1 MFGYYGK
8 VFDNK
13 LSRAKLG
20 MICGAN
26 IAVIE
31 VGIITPF

>member
-8 VFDNK
+8 VFNK